1 MKTRSRT
8 SAILVVALALIVFV
22 APAISPLQREITA
35 TDVSGPALTSV
46 MLVSALI
53 ALFPTLHAV
62 LEK

>member
-1 MKTRSRT
+1 MKTRSRI
-8 SAILVVALALIVFV
+8 SAVLVVALALLVFF
-22 APAISPLQREITA
+22 APAISPLQREVTA

-46 MLVSALI
+46 LLVSALV